1 MAGARARS
9 RERPALN
16 SAETIG
22 CGMPTIDI
30 MEIGDFLDAAACA
43 ELQAELRQAGGGRA
57 TVVGQSAAAS
67 VQPLV
72 RSTTR
77 AAVPP
82 ATRERVVR
90 LLHERKAAIE
100 RHFGLA
106 LGPCEEPQFL
116 RYLPGDFFVAH
127 QDGNTPLIF
136 DRTRFR
142 KISVVIF
149 LSRQS
154 QDPSPDTYG
163 GGSLVFHSP
172 YPDYALRVPVAPLP
186 GTLVAFRAETTH
198 EVTPVIHGERITIVS
213 WYPSAAVTPAETA
226 GQRAEA

>member
-9 RERPALN
+9 RERPALK

-22 CGMPTIDI
+22 CGMPMIDL
-30 MEIGDFLDAAACA
+30 MEIGSFLDAAACA
-43 ELQAELRQAGGGRA
+43 ELQAELRQAGGRRA
-57 TVVGQSAAAS
+57 TVLGQSAAAS

-82 ATRERVVR
+82 ATRERVMR
-90 LLHERKAAIE
+90 LLWEHKAAIE
-100 RHFGLA
+100 QHFGLA

-127 QDGNTPLIF
+127 QDGNTPLVF
-136 DRTRFR
+136 DQSRFR

-149 LSRQS
+149 LSRRS
-154 QDPSPDTYG
+154 EDPSPDTYG
-163 GGSLVFHSP
+163 GGSLVFHGP
-172 YPDYALRVPVAPLP
+172 YPDFSLRVPVAPAP

-213 WYPSAAVTPAETA
+213 WYPTASEIPAETA
-226 GQRAEA
+226 GARA

>member
-1 MAGARARS
+1 
-9 RERPALN
+9 
-16 SAETIG
+16 
-22 CGMPTIDI
+22 MPMIDL
-30 MEIGDFLDAAACA
+30 MEIGDFLDAGACA

-57 TVVGQSAAAS
+57 TVLGQSAAAS

-82 ATRERVVR
+82 ATRERVMR
-90 LLHERKAAIE
+90 LLAERKAAFE

-106 LGPCEEPQFL
+106 LGPCEQPQFL

-136 DRTRFR
+136 DQSRFR
-142 KISVVIF
+142 RISVVIF
-149 LSRQS
+149 LRRQS
-154 QDPSPDTYG
+154 EDPAPETYG
-163 GGSLVFHSP
+163 GGSLVFHGP
-172 YPDYALRVPVAPLP
+172 YPDFARRVPVAPAP

-198 EVTPVIHGERITIVS
+198 EVTPVTHGERITIVS
-213 WYPSAAVTPAETA
+213 WYPSAPVIPAETA
-226 GQRAEA
+226 ARRADEA

>member
-82 ATRERVVR
+82 ATRKRVLR
-90 LLHERKAAIE
+90 LLEARRVTIE
-100 RHFGLA
+100 QHFGLA

-116 RYLPGDFFVAH
+116 RYQPGDFFVAH

-136 DRTRFR
+136 DQSRFR
-142 KISVVIF
+142 RVSVVIF
-149 LSRQS
+149 LSRHS
-154 QDPSPDTYG
+154 EGPSPDTYG
-163 GGSLVFHSP
+163 GGSLVFHGR
-172 YPDYALRVPVAPLP
+172 YPDLSLRVPVAPSP
-186 GTLVAFRAETTH
+186 GTLLAFRAESTH
-198 EVTPVIHGERITIVS
+198 EVTAVTHGERITIVS
-213 WYPSAAVTPAETA
+213 WYPA
-226 GQRAEA
+226 QLR

>member
-1 MAGARARS
+1 
-9 RERPALN
+9 
-16 SAETIG
+16 
-22 CGMPTIDI
+22 MPTIDLMKI
-30 MEIGDFLDAAACA
+30 EDFLDGAACA
-43 ELQAELRQAGGGRA
+43 ELEAELRQAGGGRA
-57 TVVGQSAAAS
+57 TVLGQSPAAS

-100 RHFGLA
+100 QHFGLA

-116 RYLPGDFFVAH
+116 RYSPGDFFVAH

-136 DRTRFR
+136 DQSRFR
-142 KISVVIF
+142 RISVVIF

-154 QDPSPDTYG
+154 EDPSPDTYG
-163 GGSLVFHSP
+163 GGSLVFHGP
-172 YPDYALRVPVAPLP
+172 YPDYDLRVPLAPPP

-198 EVTPVIHGERITIVS
+198 EVTPVTHGERITIVS
-213 WYPSAAVTPAETA
+213 WYPTASEMPAETA
-226 GQRAEA
+226 AARAGRA